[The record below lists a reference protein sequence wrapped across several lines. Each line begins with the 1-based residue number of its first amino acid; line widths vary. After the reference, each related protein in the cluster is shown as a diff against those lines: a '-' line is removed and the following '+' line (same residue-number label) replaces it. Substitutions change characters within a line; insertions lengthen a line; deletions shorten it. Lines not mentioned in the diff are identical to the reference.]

1 VPFGLLVG
9 SLSFI
14 PATRASITAM
24 FEPVAATVVA
34 WLWLGE
40 ELGAAQLGGGA
51 LVLAGILLAQTAR

>member
-1 VPFGLLVG
+1 
-9 SLSFI
+9 
-14 PATRASITAM
+14 M

-40 ELGAAQLGGGA
+40 ELSAAQLGGGA